1 MIQGAALTIIL
12 AAIVAA
18 FFAMDFF
25 FMFRYDR
32 ERKEEGKGWAW
43 DYTLFT
49 IAIGLTVLLQPIL
62 FPKIGWGTSALWG
75 LVMQALGGLSVLLS
89 FILHIWA
96 RQHLRHFYVERVE
109 VQDGHQVVDT
119 GPYSLMRHPI
129 ITSFFLLAGGI
140 FFINPA
146 VTTLL
151 AFAYVLA
158 DFNKAARQEEVL
170 LGSTVSGYADYMTRV
185 PRFFPRLWMRK

>member
-1 MIQGAALTIIL
+1 MIQGVALTVVL
-12 AAIVAA
+12 AFIVSA
-18 FFAMDFF
+18 FFIMDFY

-32 ERKEEGKGWAW
+32 DRKVGGKGWAW

-49 IAIGLTVLLQPIL
+49 IALGLVVLLQPIL
-62 FPKIGWGTSALWG
+62 FPKIGWVMSAVPG
-75 LVMQALGGLSVLLS
+75 LLIQMVGGLSVALS
-89 FILHIWA
+89 FALHIWA
-96 RQHLRHFYVERVE
+96 RQHLRHFYTERVE

-129 ITSFFLLAGGI
+129 ITSFFLLAGGV
-140 FFINPA
+140 FLINPA
-146 VTTLL
+146 VTTIL
-151 AFAYVLA
+151 AFMYVLA

-170 LGSTVSGYADYMTRV
+170 LSGNVPGYSEYMMRV